1 MNQLINITNQNG
13 TSVVSARDLHQ
24 FLESKQEFATWIK
37 NRIQEY
43 GFVEDVDYTSFDE
56 FIKREIGG
64 TKRKEYAI
72 TLDMAKELSM
82 VEKTD
87 KGREARRYFI
97 AVEKKALAPQL
108 SATPSVSVIEERNKK
123 RDELLLLIRNN
134 LLQGDIKQVAISNDW
149 SYEMVR
155 NVVKRK
161 HFNSKIVE
169 ALFNK
174 AMSNKQNQ
182 NIEITEM
189 INQLKYQ

>member
-1 MNQLINITNQNG
+1 MNQLINITNLNG

-82 VEKTD
+82 VEKND
-87 KGREARRYFI
+87 KGRKARQYFI
-97 AVEKKALAPQL
+97 RIEKEQRQNCILIPAKV
-108 SATPSVSVIEERNKK
+108 VSNGVTC
-123 RDELLLLIRNN
+123 LPYTHW
-134 LLQGDIKQVAISNDW
+134 LLQNGYSVNSGAFRRRIKKNPSQFVKGAKGWYISEGMAQYFLNHR
-149 SYEMVR
+149 ENTQMVQQLPPA
-155 NVVKRK
+155 NPLQL
-161 HFNSKIVE
+161 N
-169 ALFNK
+169 LF
-174 AMSNKQNQ
+174 
-182 NIEITEM
+182 E
-189 INQLKYQ
+189 

>member
-24 FLESKQEFATWIK
+24 FLESKQQFADWIK

-43 GFVEDVDYTSFDE
+43 GFVEDVDFVIASEIYE
-56 FIKREIGG
+56 AKRGG
-64 TKRKEYAI
+64 HNRKEYAI

-97 AVEKKALAPQL
+97 AVEKKAQTPQL
-108 SATPSVSVIEERNKK
+108 SATPSISVIEERNKK

-161 HFNSKIVE
+161 HFNSKMVE